1 MAKGDFK
8 DKAKASAAGKKSK
21 RGKLKITL
29 LKEAIGIDRTTKIV
43 EQIEKNIYYFIHH
56 KDESTRLDATK
67 AFTDYYKPRK
77 REHSGEINSNV
88 KVVFENIKNAE

>member
-21 RGKLKITL
+21 RSRSKISL
-29 LKEAIGIDRTTKIV
+29 MIDAIGIDRTAQIV
-43 EQIEKNIYYFIHH
+43 KQIEKNIYFFIHH
-56 KDESTRLDATK
+56 KDPAIRLEATK

-77 REHSGEINSNV
+77 KEHSGETGTVNINIIGLN
-88 KVVFENIKNAE
+88 KI